1 VDIRTPGIGHDV
13 CQSGSVRW
21 VEPFIPANVAAPL
34 HPNAR
39 GMQGMAQVV
48 GAAVAAG

>member
-1 VDIRTPGIGHDV
+1 
-13 CQSGSVRW
+13 
-21 VEPFIPANVAAPL
+21 VEPFIPENVAAPL

-48 GAAVAAG
+48 GSAIAAG